1 MHALHASAHSRRNA
15 MIYRVLVV
23 EDDLDWQTYFQ
34 DILALAPNFEATAL
48 VASVRDAESALRRY
62 RFDAA
67 LIDVGL
73 PDGSGLEVLSQLS
86 KLQPAVEGAICTIF
100 EDEKTVLEAIRQ
112 GASGYILKEN
122 AGSSLI
128 EMLSQMMAGG
138 APISPKV
145 ARYIL
150 NSLAAPSD
158 EQMAPVELTQR
169 EEDVL
174 NSIST
179 GHTLKQA
186 ARSLGIAE
194 STVRTHVKRIYS
206 KLDVN
211 SRGAALL
218 EASRRRLL

>member
-1 MHALHASAHSRRNA
+1 MS
-15 MIYRVLVV
+15 YRVLVV
-23 EDDLDWQTYFQ
+23 EDDLDWQLYFQ
-34 DILALAPNFEATAL
+34 DILSQAADFEATAL
-48 VASVRDAESALRRY
+48 AGSVRDAKVAMRRY

-73 PDGSGLEVLSQLS
+73 PDGSGLDVLAQLS
-86 KLQPAVEGAICTIF
+86 KSQPDVEVAICTIF
-100 EDEKTVLEAIRQ
+100 EDERTVLEAIRR

-122 AGSSLI
+122 TGSSLV
-128 EMLSQMMAGG
+128 EMLSQMMASG

-158 EQMAPVELTQR
+158 EQTEPVELTQR
-169 EEDVL
+169 ESDVL

-179 GHTLKQA
+179 GRTLKQA

-218 EASRRRLL
+218 EASRRRIL

>member
-1 MHALHASAHSRRNA
+1 MS
-15 MIYRVLVV
+15 YRVLVV
-23 EDDLDWQTYFQ
+23 EDDLDWQLYFQ
-34 DILALAPNFEATAL
+34 DILSQAADFEATAL
-48 VASVRDAESALRRY
+48 AGSVRDAKRVMRLY

-73 PDGSGLEVLSQLS
+73 PDGSGLDVLTQLS
-86 KLQPAVEGAICTIF
+86 KSQPDVEVAICTIF
-100 EDEKTVLEAIRQ
+100 EDERTVLEAIRR
-112 GASGYILKEN
+112 GASGYILKVN
-122 AGSSLI
+122 AGSSLV

-158 EQMAPVELTQR
+158 EQTEPVELTKR
-169 EEDVL
+169 ESDVL

-179 GHTLKQA
+179 GQTLKQA

-218 EASRRRLL
+218 EASRRRIL

>member
-1 MHALHASAHSRRNA
+1 MS
-15 MIYRVLVV
+15 YRVLVV
-23 EDDLDWQTYFQ
+23 EDDLDWQLYFQ
-34 DILALAPNFEATAL
+34 DILSQAADFEATAL
-48 VASVRDAESALRRY
+48 AGSVRDAKLVMRRY

-73 PDGSGLEVLSQLS
+73 PDGSGLDVLTQLS
-86 KLQPAVEGAICTIF
+86 KSQPDAEVAICTIF
-100 EDEKTVLEAIRQ
+100 EDERTVLEAIRR
-112 GASGYILKEN
+112 GASGYILKVN
-122 AGSSLI
+122 AGSSLV

-158 EQMAPVELTQR
+158 EQTEPVELTKR
-169 EEDVL
+169 ESDVL

-179 GHTLKQA
+179 GQTLKQA

-218 EASRRRLL
+218 EASRRRIL